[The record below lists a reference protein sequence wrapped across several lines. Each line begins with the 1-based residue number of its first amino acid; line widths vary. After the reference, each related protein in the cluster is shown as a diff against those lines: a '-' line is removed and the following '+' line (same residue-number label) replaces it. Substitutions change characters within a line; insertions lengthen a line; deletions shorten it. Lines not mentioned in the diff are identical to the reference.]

1 ARTEGRGDRPG
12 RDPPDHP
19 RAEDRQ
25 YRGLHGARRRGAAGS
40 EGAPAT
46 RQHRRLDRRARFAQ
60 ALQGRR
66 PRGPRG
72 LRVRPVAEELQRHQ
86 GRRPAR
92 GVRDQG
98 GRAHAVRRAAGV
110 MTIHRPGGVSRS
122 VRVTEQVHHELAELV
137 RAEVKD
143 PRVGMVTITGVELTP
158 DYAYA
163 TVYFSVLP
171 DDEATVANTLAGLRH
186 AA

>member
-1 ARTEGRGDRPG
+1 MA
-12 RDPPDHP
+12 
-19 RAEDRQ
+19 
-25 YRGLHGARRRGAAGS
+25 S
-40 EGAPAT
+40 
-46 RQHRRLDRRARFAQ
+46 
-60 ALQGRR
+60 
-66 PRGPRG
+66 
-72 LRVRPVAEELQRHQ
+72 
-86 GRRPAR
+86 
-92 GVRDQG
+92 
-98 GRAHAVRRAAGV
+98 
-110 MTIHRPGGVSRS
+110 HRPGGVSRS

-186 AA
+186 AAGFLRSQLGRRVRIHTTPELRFVHDVSVERGMAMSKLIDEANRRHADD

>member
-1 ARTEGRGDRPG
+1 
-12 RDPPDHP
+12 
-19 RAEDRQ
+19 
-25 YRGLHGARRRGAAGS
+25 
-40 EGAPAT
+40 
-46 RQHRRLDRRARFAQ
+46 
-60 ALQGRR
+60 
-66 PRGPRG
+66 
-72 LRVRPVAEELQRHQ
+72 
-86 GRRPAR
+86 
-92 GVRDQG
+92 
-98 GRAHAVRRAAGV
+98 

-186 AA
+186 AAGFLRSQLGRRVRIHTTPELRFVHDVSVERGMAMSKLIDEANRRHADD